1 MVEKI
6 ETSNLL
12 PKFPRS
18 CSLQDNTIAHSK
30 VGLALKLRVLIPN
43 QLIELQI
50 SSPFPGRWGASTP
63 VVMITLLFAILLLTS
78 LFIMVSILYRGLGR
92 LKTSGTKPIMEGFL
106 AVTGVNQAIVLV
118 LPLCV
123 SLQPVFFRILQL
135 MIKILDKA

>member
-78 LFIMVSILYRGLGR
+78 LFIMVSILYRGLG
-92 LKTSGTKPIMEGFL
+92 
-106 AVTGVNQAIVLV
+106 
-118 LPLCV
+118 
-123 SLQPVFFRILQL
+123 
-135 MIKILDKA
+135 

>member
-1 MVEKI
+1 MKYTLFYNINIPQPEFKISYFQDGFTVPVVEKI

-30 VGLALKLRVLIPN
+30 VGPVGSVLVIPN

-50 SSPFPGRWGASTP
+50 SSPFPGQWGASTP

-78 LFIMVSILYRGLGR
+78 LFIMVSFLYG
-92 LKTSGTKPIMEGFL
+92 GTGPE
-106 AVTGVNQAIVLV
+106 V
-118 LPLCV
+118 
-123 SLQPVFFRILQL
+123 
-135 MIKILDKA
+135 

>member
-1 MVEKI
+1 MLKEILFNIEYSYYFQDGFTVPVVENI

-30 VGLALKLRVLIPN
+30 VGLIVKRRVLIPN

-50 SSPFPGRWGASTP
+50 SSPFPGQWGASTP

-78 LFIMVSILYRGLGR
+78 LFIMVSILV
-92 LKTSGTKPIMEGFL
+92 I
-106 AVTGVNQAIVLV
+106 I
-118 LPLCV
+118 
-123 SLQPVFFRILQL
+123 
-135 MIKILDKA
+135 

>member
-43 QLIELQI
+43 QSIELQI

-106 AVTGVNQAIVLV
+106 AVTGVNQAIVLQTS
-118 LPLCV
+118 LCL
-123 SLQPVFFRILQL
+123 STTCFF
-135 MIKILDKA
+135 